1 MPGPFKMWMGVV
13 VWLLIA
19 AFFGLGWA
27 LDKITLGTLT
37 FLELLVLI
45 LGAVAI
51 VFWRKMANPPESVEQ
66 LLHDTDQ
73 STRT

>member
-1 MPGPFKMWMGVV
+1 MPGPFKTWMAVA

-27 LDKITLGTLT
+27 VDKITFGTLV

-45 LGAVAI
+45 LGAVAM
-51 VFWRKMANPPESVEQ
+51 VFWSKMAHPPESVEQ

-73 STRT
+73 SPQR